1 MENEELNNAVSQQE
15 NVTDNV
21 DYIEAIKEM
30 KQNTVDKA
38 TYNKLKEENKQLLN
52 SLVNGETIDVPK
64 KEEVDIDALRKDLFN
79 NDQTNLQYIEKAL
92 KLREALLEKGEKDPF
107 LPYGKNMIPT
117 DEDIA
122 AADRV
127 ARVLQECVDYADG
140 DSDIFTNELQRIT
153 VDTAPQR
160 KQINRR

>member
-1 MENEELNNAVSQQE
+1 MENEELTNAVSQQE

-64 KEEVDIDALRKDLFN
+64 KEEVDINALRKDLFN

-107 LPYGKNMIPT
+107 LPYGKNIIPT

-122 AADRV
+122 TADRV

>member
-107 LPYGKNMIPT
+107 LPYGKNIIPT

-122 AADRV
+122 TADRV
-127 ARVLQECVDYADG
+127 ARVVQECGDYADG

>member
-107 LPYGKNMIPT
+107 LPYGKNIIPT

-122 AADRV
+122 TADRV

>member
-107 LPYGKNMIPT
+107 LPYGKNIIPT

-122 AADRV
+122 TADRV

-153 VDTAPQR
+153 VDTI
-160 KQINRR
+160 KK

>member
-1 MENEELNNAVSQQE
+1 MENEELNNPVSQQE

-107 LPYGKNMIPT
+107 LPYGKNIIPT

-122 AADRV
+122 TADRV

>member
-1 MENEELNNAVSQQE
+1 M
-15 NVTDNV
+15 
-21 DYIEAIKEM
+21 
-30 KQNTVDKA
+30 
-38 TYNKLKEENKQLLN
+38 
-52 SLVNGETIDVPK
+52 
-64 KEEVDIDALRKDLFN
+64 
-79 NDQTNLQYIEKAL
+79 

-107 LPYGKNMIPT
+107 LPYGKNIIPT

-122 AADRV
+122 TADRV

>member
-52 SLVNGETIDVPK
+52 SLANGETIDVPK

-79 NDQTNLQYIEKAL
+79 NDQRNLQYIEKAL

-107 LPYGKNMIPT
+107 LPYGKNIIPT

-122 AADRV
+122 TADRV

>member
-64 KEEVDIDALRKDLFN
+64 KEEVDIDALGKDLFN

-107 LPYGKNMIPT
+107 LPYGKNIIPT

-122 AADRV
+122 TADRV

>member
-38 TYNKLKEENKQLLN
+38 TYNKLKEENEQLLN

-107 LPYGKNMIPT
+107 LPYGKNIIPT

-122 AADRV
+122 TADRV